1 MSPMRMP
8 DTPRLCLVGLG
19 NMGLPIGE
27 RFRAAGFRVTGYD
40 VSAAARERAHTAGL
54 DVTGSVTE
62 AAGGAE
68 GVVLVLPDSDIVESV
83 LRGPGLLGV
92 LSPGTTVVDM
102 SSSEPLRTQALAG
115 ELADRKVRLVDAPV
129 SGGVKGAR
137 AGRLTIMAGGSSAD
151 VERVTP
157 WLEPLGRIVPTGK
170 VGSGHAVKALN
181 NLLSATHLLATSEA
195 MLAGERLGVDPEV
208 MLSVFNGSSG
218 RSGSTES
225 KFPNFILPGSYDS
238 GFALDLMVKDLRIA
252 IGIAEAAAAPHAL
265 AAAAAQLWSEAG
277 QRLGSGADHTEID
290 RWVRAGEA
298 DPPVNRPGSS

>member
-1 MSPMRMP
+1 MP
-8 DTPRLCLVGLG
+8 DGARLCLVGLG

-27 RFRAAGFRVTGYD
+27 RFLSAGFRVTGYD
-40 VSAAARERAHTAGL
+40 VSAAARERAQAAGL
-54 DVTGSVTE
+54 GVRGSVTE
-62 AAGGAE
+62 AAEGAD
-68 GVVLVLPDSDIVESV
+68 GVVLVLPNSDVVESV
-83 LRGPGLLGV
+83 LRDPDVLAV
-92 LSPGTTVVDM
+92 LSPGMTVVDM

-151 VERVTP
+151 LGRVTP
-157 WLEPLGRIVPTGK
+157 WLEPLGRVVPTGK
-170 VGSGHAVKALN
+170 AGSGHAVKALN

-225 KFPNFILPGSYDS
+225 KFPNFILPRSFDS
-238 GFALDLMVKDLRIA
+238 GFALQLMVKDLRIA
-252 IGIAEAAAAPHAL
+252 VGVAEAAGAPHAL
-265 AAAAAQLWSEAG
+265 AAATTQMWSEAA

-298 DPPVNRPGSS
+298 DLPANGPASS